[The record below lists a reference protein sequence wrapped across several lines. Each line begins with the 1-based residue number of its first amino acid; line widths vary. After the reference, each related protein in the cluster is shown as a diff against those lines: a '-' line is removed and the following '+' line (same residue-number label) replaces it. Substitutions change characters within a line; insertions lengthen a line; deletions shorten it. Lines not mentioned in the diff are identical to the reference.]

1 MDDEILQLQD
11 VIADL
16 RRQNAA
22 LRGMLLEAIDLAGLA
37 IRLDAAED
45 ERAGAIRMA
54 TAWRNL
60 SREPPKSGSRLVL
73 AKAHHPG
80 QIAARGGLGAGCA
93 VNLPPSPAY
102 GISAPSCAGP
112 ASTGP

>member
-1 MDDEILQLQD
+1 MPGEQSMDDEILQLQE

-45 ERAGAIRMA
+45 DEG
-54 TAWRNL
+54 
-60 SREPPKSGSRLVL
+60 GSHEDGDRLE
-73 AKAHHPG
+73 
-80 QIAARGGLGAGCA
+80 
-93 VNLPPSPAY
+93 
-102 GISAPSCAGP
+102 
-112 ASTGP
+112 ASIPRVSKVG

>member
-1 MDDEILQLQD
+1 MDDEILQLQE

-45 ERAGAIRMA
+45 EEG
-54 TAWRNL
+54 
-60 SREPPKSGSRLVL
+60 GSPEDGDRLEV
-73 AKAHHPG
+73 PIP
-80 QIAARGGLGAGCA
+80 Q
-93 VNLPPSPAY
+93 
-102 GISAPSCAGP
+102 
-112 ASTGP
+112 ASKVG